1 MSPTKNFPE
10 HLNDRNEYM
19 DMVHWFSP
27 KVLLKTLKKV
37 LPSTLFGQYADRRLV
52 HAALDSP
59 INAEKIIE
67 TCCGGTG
74 GVCFDNRSKFWVDY
88 VADLGDGWDS
98 TYSVAYLIGQ
108 KGITVDGVPLPRAN
122 CLIMGGDEV
131 YPDASREDYRKRM
144 QRPYR
149 AAFPKQNTPR
159 TGVVNPPV
167 YLIPGNHDWYDGL
180 TIFLARFCRGR
191 PTPLGSWVA
200 SQRRSYFAT
209 HLANNWW
216 IWGFDSQLGEDVDTP
231 QADYFVNVAPKMEP
245 NAKVIIC
252 ASVPTWLRAN
262 LTAKDDAERERFYRG
277 LDYIATIVRDECAGA
292 KVPVVLAGDL
302 HHYTRYLDKES
313 GTNFINSGGGGA
325 FLHPTHGS
333 IEDVIPMKWTGQEQ
347 TLEIGRDGSDP
358 EKKAIY
364 PPADDSRKLTLGN
377 LGFFYKNWDFSLGV
391 MGALY
396 AFSALT
402 LLWWNGYGMPMG
414 NEGVLSVV
422 LVRAATLFQTPVFFL
437 IAAGLIV
444 LLGKTADIRSGPR
457 RWFIATLHGLIHSF
471 IILFGTALIAELLAA
486 IPVHDI
492 PVIGQ
497 TLYLLFLIVGMVLLG
512 FLGGFVWGLY
522 LTAVSY
528 RWGDEANNAF
538 SALRLGSYQNFIR
551 MKVEGDTITIYPIG
565 IDKAP
570 EREEW
575 ESNPAYVDAD
585 PDQDT
590 PAIVAK
596 NGVLARLIEA
606 PIVIDT
612 REVAPIKG

>member
-1 MSPTKNFPE
+1 MPNFPE
-10 HLNDRNEYM
+10 HLDDRNEYM

-27 KVLLKTLKKV
+27 KVLFKTLKKV

-59 INAEKIIE
+59 VDAEKIIE
-67 TCCGGTG
+67 TCCGGPG
-74 GVCFDNRSKFWVDY
+74 GVCFENRSKFWVDY

-108 KGITVDGVPLPRAN
+108 KEIGVDGVQLSRAN
-122 CLIMGGDEV
+122 CLVMGGDEV

-159 TGVVNPPV
+159 PGAVHPPL

-191 PTPLGSWVA
+191 ATPLGSWVA

-216 IWGFDSQLGEDVDTP
+216 IWGFDSQLGEDVDMP
-231 QADYFVNVAPKMEP
+231 QSDYFANVARKMEP

-252 ASVPTWLRAN
+252 ASVPTWLRASV
-262 LTAKDDAERERFYRG
+262 TAKDDTERERFYRG
-277 LDYIATIVRDECAGA
+277 LDYIATIVRDECPGA

-302 HHYTRYLDKES
+302 HHYTRYVDKES

-325 FLHPTHGS
+325 FLHPTHGI

-347 TLEIGRDGSDP
+347 TLEIGRDPGEP

-364 PPADDSRKLTLGN
+364 PPARDSQRLALGN
-377 LGFFYKNWDFSLGV
+377 VGFFYKNWDFSVGV
-391 MGALY
+391 MGVLY
-396 AFSALT
+396 AFCALM
-402 LLWWNGYGMPMG
+402 LLWWTGYGTPAG
-414 NEGVLSVV
+414 NEGFVTGVLGTG
-422 LVRAATLFQTPVFFL
+422 AALAQTPVFALLAGGL
-437 IAAGLIV
+437 IALFGM
-444 LLGKTADIRSGPR
+444 TADVGSVLR
-457 RWFIATLHGLIHSF
+457 RWSIAVLHALIHSL
-471 IILFGTALIAELLAA
+471 IILAGTSLSAALLAA
-486 IPVHDI
+486 GGVHDI
-492 PVIGQ
+492 PVMGQ
-497 TLYLLFLIVGMVLLG
+497 TLYLVLLIAGMVLLG

-528 RWGDEANNAF
+528 LWGDESNNAF

-565 IDKAP
+565 VDKAP
-570 EREEW
+570 GRDEW
-575 ESNPAYVDAD
+575 MQNPAYVDAD

-590 PAIVAK
+590 PAIIPK
-596 NGVLARLIEA
+596 SGVGARLIEA
-606 PIVIDT
+606 PIVINTED
-612 REVAPIKG
+612 VAPLTG